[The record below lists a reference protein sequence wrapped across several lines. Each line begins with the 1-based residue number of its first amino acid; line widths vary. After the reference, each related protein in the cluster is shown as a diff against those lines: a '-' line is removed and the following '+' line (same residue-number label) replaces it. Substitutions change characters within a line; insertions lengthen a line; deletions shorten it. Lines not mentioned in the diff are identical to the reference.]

1 MNYLNPETLARI
13 RALELHARQVVD
25 GYLAG
30 MHRSAQHGFAVEF
43 AQHREYAPG
52 DDTRHIDWKVFGR
65 TERYFLKQYEL
76 ETNLVCWL
84 LVDASESMRY
94 GSGSVTKYD
103 FACLLAASMA
113 YLVLKQNDSIG
124 LATFDNQ
131 LRQSLRAS
139 GHPSQ
144 LQDVLRILM
153 TGAYTEK
160 SRIGNVFH
168 DATDRFN
175 RRGVVMIFSDLFDE
189 VSELIAGLKHLRHQ
203 RHEVVIFQIL
213 DPAELEFPF
222 RQATLFR
229 GLEQWPEL
237 LTDPLGV
244 RDGYLAEFNTF
255 LENVQREC
263 RMNNIDYLRLRTDQD
278 VGHCLAE
285 YLARRAARYTG

>member
-1 MNYLNPETLARI
+1 MNYLNAETLAKI
-13 RALELHARQVVD
+13 RALELQARQVVN

-94 GSGSVTKYD
+94 GSDSRTKYD
-103 FACLLAASMA
+103 FACLMAASMA
-113 YLVLKQNDSIG
+113 YLVLKQADSIG
-124 LATFDNQ
+124 LATFDSE

-139 GHPSQ
+139 GHPAQ
-144 LQDVLRILM
+144 LQDVLRILVA
-153 TGAYTEK
+153 GPSAEK
-160 SRIGNVFH
+160 SRIGRVFH
-168 DATDRFN
+168 DAAERFN
-175 RRGVVMIFSDLFDE
+175 RRGVVMVFSDLFDE
-189 VSELIAGLKHLRHQ
+189 VAELIVGLKHLRHQ
-203 RHEVVIFQIL
+203 RHEVVIFHLL

-237 LTDPLGV
+237 LADPVGI
-244 RDGYLAEFNTF
+244 RDGYLAELNSF
-255 LENVQREC
+255 LNDLQREC
-263 RMNNIDYLRLRTDQD
+263 RMNNFDYVRLRTDQD
-278 VGHCLAE
+278 VGKCLAE
-285 YLARRAARYTG
+285 YLARRAAR